1 MLPYI
6 GFGAIALINLYFA
19 YYFILADGRGQLT
32 WMGFVS
38 LFVAIVFIYLFIRYY
53 QAMKRQNMKNF
64 NAHIK
69 SDDDRLLK

>member
-1 MLPYI
+1 MLLYI
-6 GFGAIALINLYFA
+6 GFGAFALINLYFA

-32 WMGFVS
+32 WMGVVS
-38 LFVAIVFIYLFIRYY
+38 LFVAFVFIYLLIRYY